1 MKKMY
6 SLLLAAVALAAGT
19 MAHASDTGGI
29 AVELKAGTLGGGAE
43 INYAISPMFTV
54 GVGINK
60 YSASTTDTADNID
73 YDVDLDLQSIALL
86 ANYHPFSGTFRLTAG
101 AMLNSNELRMTAKPN
116 GTYDIGGTTYNAN
129 DIGTLEATVDFNSF
143 APYAGI
149 GWGKSASSGFGFTL
163 DVGVLFQGSPNVS
176 LKTKNTDY
184 AAIFI
189 ATGKTQAE
197 VEADV
202 KREESNTEDDI
213 KGFTMYPVASLGINY
228 RF

>member
-1 MKKMY
+1 MNKKY
-6 SLLLAAVALAAGT
+6 SLLLAAIALAAGT
-19 MAHASDTGGI
+19 TAQAADTGGI

-43 INYAISPMFTV
+43 VNYAISPMFTV

-60 YSASTTDTADNID
+60 YSASTTDTADNIK

-86 ANYHPFSGTFRLTAG
+86 ANFHPFSGTFRLTAG
-101 AMLNSNELRMTAKPN
+101 AMLNSNELKMKAKPN
-116 GTYDIGGTTYNAN
+116 GSYDIGGMTYTPAEV
-129 DIGTLEATVDFNSF
+129 GTLKATVDFNSF
-143 APYAGI
+143 APYAGF

-176 LKTKNTDY
+176 LKAKGGTLSGDP
-184 AAIFI
+184 AF
-189 ATGKTQAE
+189 QA
-197 VEADV
+197 DL
-202 KREESNTEDDI
+202 KQEESNAEDDI

>member
-1 MKKMY
+1 MKKIH
-6 SLLLAAVALAAGT
+6 SVLLAATLLAMGT
-19 MAHASDTGGI
+19 TANAADSGGI
-29 AVELKAGTLGGGAE
+29 AVEVKAGTLGGGAE
-43 INYAISPMFTV
+43 VNYAISPMFTV

-60 YSASTTDTADNID
+60 YSASTDDTADDID

-101 AMLNSNELRMTAKPN
+101 AMLNNNELNMTAQPN
-116 GTYDIGGTTYNAN
+116 GSYDIGGVNYTPSQV
-129 DIGTLEATVDFNSF
+129 GTLEATVDFNSI

-176 LKTKNTDY
+176 FKAKGGTLSNDPSFQSDLK
-184 AAIFI
+184 
-189 ATGKTQAE
+189 Q
-197 VEADV
+197 
-202 KREESNTEDDI
+202 EESNAEDDI
-213 KGFTMYPVASLGINY
+213 EGFDMYPVASLGINY